1 MAKAK
6 RRRPRTKK
14 KSSQVEKDK
23 IEAQI
28 FDIQEAS
35 PYVRLLVYGKNG
47 KGKTRLAASFP
58 KTLIIDVNEE
68 GTRSAREFTGTKV
81 FPCRKWEDI
90 AAIYWYLQRGD
101 HPYESVAIDTLT
113 ALGDM
118 ALSRALKDNYERDPN
133 KDPKSPKIQDW
144 NKSKQFMEGI
154 ILQFRNLPM
163 HVIFT
168 CQEKKTGNAEEG
180 EDVVTVPKLQ
190 TAVQGIA
197 MGAVGI
203 VGRLY
208 QKEVKTKTKRGKRR
222 TRWITCMLV
231 GPHEEYESKDRT
243 AGSGVLGRIAVNPT
257 GEMIIKSWELDP
269 GEEE

>member
-1 MAKAK
+1 MAKRTRARDATKEVEAK
-6 RRRPRTKK
+6 
-14 KSSQVEKDK
+14 
-23 IEAQI
+23 I
-28 FDIQEAS
+28 FDISEAS

-58 KTLIIDVNEE
+58 KALIIDVNEE
-68 GTRSAREFTGTKV
+68 GTRSAREFKGTKV
-81 FPCRKWEDI
+81 YPVRRWEDI
-90 AAIYWYLQRGD
+90 SAIYWYLQKGD
-101 HPYESVAIDTLT
+101 HPFESVAVDTLT

-118 ALSRALKDNYERDPN
+118 AVRRALKENFDRDPN
-133 KDPKSPKIQDW
+133 KDPKQPKIQDW
-144 NKSKQFMEGI
+144 NKSKQLMEGI

-168 CQEKKTGNAEEG
+168 AQERTVGDPEEG
-180 EDVVTVPKLQ
+180 EEIMHVPRLQ

-208 QKEVKTKTKRGKRR
+208 QKEVKIKTKRGKRK

-257 GEMIIKSWELDP
+257 GAMIIKSWELDP
-269 GEEE
+269 GEGE